1 MIESI
6 LSQFEIPGA
15 FVKAEKWGTGLIND
29 TWLCEYFEGETARRY
44 ILQRLNPGV
53 FARPAQVMEN
63 IRTVTD
69 HMVRR
74 LAAAGIVDPRQQVLS
89 LVYAADGKP
98 FVLDAAGGAWR
109 VSHYIESCSVYDVV
123 SSPDLARE
131 IGRGLGRFQALV
143 SDLQPH
149 LLHDTL
155 PSFHNTPYYL
165 REFDDAL
172 KKNAQNRADEVRPEV
187 EFVNRRRRTASLL
200 MDRLDSGRIP
210 MRVVHNDPKA
220 NNVLIS
226 DVTGRAV
233 CMIDLDTVKPG
244 IVHFDFGDCVRS
256 ACNPAGEDAKH
267 FGDIRVDLDLFAA
280 LAEGYLGEAAVFL
293 TPDEIELLAVSP
305 KVITYE
311 LGLRFLADYLRGDTY
326 FKTTSPAQNLHR
338 ARVQFLLLEDM
349 ERAEPQMAAIVKKN
363 RA

>member
-15 FVKAEKWGTGLIND
+15 LVKAEKWGSGLIND

-53 FARPAQVMEN
+53 FARPVQVMEN

-69 HMVRR
+69 HMLHR
-74 LAAAGIVDPRQQVLS
+74 LAAAGVSDPRQQVLS
-89 LVYAADGKP
+89 LVYAVDGKS
-98 FVLDAAGGAWR
+98 FVLDAAGAAWR
-109 VSHYIESCSVYDVV
+109 VSHYIESCSVYDTV
-123 SSPDLARE
+123 STPDLARE

-143 SDLQPH
+143 SDLQPR

-155 PSFHNTPYYL
+155 PSFHNTPFYL

-172 KKNAQNRADEVRPEV
+172 KKNARNRAAEVKPEV

-210 MRVVHNDPKA
+210 LRVVHNDPKA

-267 FGDIRVDLDLFAA
+267 FGEIRLDPDLFAA
-280 LAEGYLGEAAVFL
+280 LAGGYLGEAGMFL
-293 TPDEIELLAVSP
+293 TPDEVELLAVSP

-349 ERAEPQMAAIVKKN
+349 ERAEPQMTAIVKKK
-363 RA
+363 